1 MSTEK
6 KDPGCPTIDCSIGDQ
21 HFNNTLCDLG
31 ASVSVMPKSVF
42 DKLQHAK
49 IVPTS
54 MCLQLANQSLCYPI
68 GITEDILVN
77 IRGFFIPVDFVV
89 LEMHPDSKI
98 SLILRR
104 PFLSM
109 ANAHIDIG
117 IGEVKF
123 NINGREE
130 RFPFRSRPELNLK
143 ANMISEKGD
152 GQSSRTSSSRQDD
165 TFEE

>member
-1 MSTEK
+1 MSPEKK
-6 KDPGCPTIDCSIGDQ
+6 KDPRCPTIDCSIRDQ
-21 HFNNTLCDLG
+21 HFDNALCDLG
-31 ASVSVMPKSVF
+31 ASVNVMPKSIF

-54 MCLQLANQSLCYPI
+54 MCLQLADQSLCYPI
-68 GITEDILVN
+68 GIAKDIPVN

-89 LEMHPDSKI
+89 

-104 PFLSM
+104 PFWRT

-130 RFPFRSRPELNLK
+130 RFPFRPRPELNLK
-143 ANMISEKGD
+143 ANMISEEGD
-152 GQSSRTSSSRQDD
+152 DQISRTSS
-165 TFEE
+165 FG